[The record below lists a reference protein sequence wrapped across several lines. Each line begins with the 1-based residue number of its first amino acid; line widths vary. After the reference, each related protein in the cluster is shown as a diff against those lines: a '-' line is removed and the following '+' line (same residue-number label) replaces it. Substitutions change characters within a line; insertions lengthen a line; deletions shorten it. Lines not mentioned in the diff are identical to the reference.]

1 MMTPLIALGTALLL
15 PSAHAFETRKS
26 SVIDKVTARD
36 VSAMLQMKGHEIEQK
51 VDDMGDP
58 LLNVKAPDLNY
69 QVIFYNCTSNV
80 CDTVQFRA
88 MWPKDTKFTTDVLN
102 DFNRTNRLGRA
113 YLDSDR
119 DPTIELMIEMR
130 GGVTPEQLSF
140 QHDRFLQ
147 AGSNFRAHLITA
159 MEASKSP

>member
-1 MMTPLIALGTALLL
+1 MTEEAVARPIPGDLAPDGRPDMMTPLIALSTALLL

-80 CDTVQFRA
+80 CDTCLLYTS
-88 MWPKDTKFTTDVLN
+88 P
-102 DFNRTNRLGRA
+102 
-113 YLDSDR
+113 SPR
-119 DPTIELMIEMR
+119 D
-130 GGVTPEQLSF
+130 
-140 QHDRFLQ
+140 
-147 AGSNFRAHLITA
+147 
-159 MEASKSP
+159 